1 VGPPFLTVLLVS
13 DDQRIAGTLRL
24 AADLCIGIGAFFVT
38 PAGVQTF
45 ISPFMAPDDGVRR
58 VEGLAESCLAHPG
71 SRGRAIF
78 WNAEDADQVGS
89 VDRSL
94 ACVVVPA
101 WAGEHWTGLLGVVD
115 LWLPELDD
123 EQRTGLLALAAQ
135 LAATQLAAAQLAA
148 VTPGG
153 APVRGPAPAS
163 APTGGPV
170 EAEPDVDDGGGH
182 LAGWTAPAYLPEEEL
197 GPDEPEPSAAGPMAG
212 GATAVGP
219 TAAGPMAAGPMA
231 AAMPAPTRPVG
242 APSRVDEGT
251 ARPGGE
257 RLSEPFLG
265 EVLDNLPDGLVV
277 TRSDGAIVLV
287 NQTFTT
293 LSGLDV
299 DDVLGED
306 VAAIISDAG
315 RLPATTGPGW
325 MDDVLGRPEPGQR
338 VVIAQ
343 RSGEPLA
350 AGASGRRISSR
361 FAGDCF
367 VTLVRPAVDAAPTGS
382 RTTPRTA
389 SVTAAPA
396 GSATGPPIEPIR
408 MADVGGAVPIQELL
422 DNLDIGIVCCDVTG
436 TVVLA
441 NRMARELQGVPADR
455 PMVGLPFPDTTD
467 LRSPQGELVTRDDHP
482 LFRALHHGTPAAAH
496 FVRGND
502 EGGTHIAISAR
513 PVLVGGR
520 SGAIAVLRD
529 VTAEW
534 EEQVNLAHHA
544 FHDPLTGAANRYL
557 LIETLVR
564 MLHGLSRRGGAVLLA
579 FLDLDQFKRINDEH
593 GHEIGDQVLT
603 AVARRLQG
611 VVRSD
616 DIVSRLGGDEFVVA
630 HVSQERTPDGDVV
643 VARIRKALSAPYQF
657 GGLVVDVGV
666 SVGWVSTSSSE
677 VTPEYLLSQADDKMY
692 RNKRQRAGTGRSPGS

>member
-1 VGPPFLTVLLVS
+1 MS

-24 AADLCIGIGAFFVT
+24 AADLCIGISAFFVT

-45 ISPFMAPDDGVRR
+45 VSPFMTPDDGVHR
-58 VEGLAESCLAHPG
+58 VEALAESSLAHPG

-101 WAGEHWTGLLGVVD
+101 WGGEHWTGLLGVVD

-135 LAATQLAAAQLAA
+135 IAAVTQFAA
-148 VTPGG
+148 VTPDT
-153 APVRGPAPAS
+153 PVRGPAPAPPAS
-163 APTGGPV
+163 TGGPV

-182 LAGWTAPAYLPEEEL
+182 LAGWTAPAYLPEEEP
-197 GPDEPEPSAAGPMAG
+197 GPSW
-212 GATAVGP
+212 
-219 TAAGPMAAGPMA
+219 
-231 AAMPAPTRPVG
+231 
-242 APSRVDEGT
+242 VDEGT
-251 ARPGGE
+251 ARPGE
-257 RLSEPFLG
+257 LLSEPFLG

-367 VTLVRPAVDAAPTGS
+367 VTLVRPAVDAAPAGS
-382 RTTPRTA
+382 GTTPRTA
-389 SVTAAPA
+389 SATAAPA
-396 GSATGPPIEPIR
+396 GSATGPPIDPIDPIEPIR
-408 MADVGGAVPIQELL
+408 MTDVGGAVPIQELL

-441 NRMARELQGVPADR
+441 NRMARELQGVPVDR
-455 PMVGLPFPDTTD
+455 PIGLPFPDTTD

-482 LFRALHHGTPAAAH
+482 LFRALHHGTPDAAH

-544 FHDPLTGAANRYL
+544 FHDPLTGVANRYL

-564 MLHGLSRRGGAVLLA
+564 MLHGLSRRGGAVLLV

-593 GHEIGDQVLT
+593 GHEVGDQVLT

-643 VARIRKALSAPYQF
+643 VARIRKALSASYQF

-666 SVGWVSTSSSE
+666 SVGWVSTPSSE

-692 RNKRQRAGTGRSPGS
+692 RNKRQRAGTGRGPDS

>member
-1 VGPPFLTVLLVS
+1 VGPPFLTVHLVS
-13 DDQRIAGTLRL
+13 DDERIAGTLRL
-24 AADLCIGIGAFFVT
+24 AADLCVGIAAFFVT
-38 PAGVQTF
+38 PADVQTF
-45 ISPFMAPDDGVRR
+45 ISPFMTPDDGVHR
-58 VEGLAESCLAHPG
+58 VEGLAESCLLHPG

-78 WNAEDADQVGS
+78 WNAEDADRVRS

-101 WAGEHWTGLLGVVD
+101 WAGERWVGLLGVVD
-115 LWLPELDD
+115 VWLPELDT
-123 EQRTGLLALAAQ
+123 EQRAGLLALATNV
-135 LAATQLAAAQLAA
+135 ATRHGGPAG
-148 VTPGG
+148 TP
-153 APVRGPAPAS
+153 GPAPA
-163 APTGGPV
+163 PTGVPV
-170 EAEPDVDDGGGH
+170 GTDREVDDADRH
-182 LAGWTAPAYLPEEEL
+182 LAGWTAPAYLPE
-197 GPDEPEPSAAGPMAG
+197 DEPGPAAPGPSP
-212 GATAVGP
+212 VGP
-219 TAAGPMAAGPMA
+219 TAAEPAA
-231 AAMPAPTRPVG
+231 TRPTTVEPAATRPTAAPDWVVG
-242 APSRVDEGT
+242 EAEER
-251 ARPGGE
+251 GGE
-257 RLSEPFLG
+257 LSSEPFLG

-287 NQTFTT
+287 NQTFTAM
-293 LSGLDV
+293 SGLDV

-306 VAAIISDAG
+306 VAAIISGD
-315 RLPATTGPGW
+315 RLPATAGPGW
-325 MDDVLGRPEPGQR
+325 MDDVLGRPEPGQQL
-338 VVIAQ
+338 VIAQ

-350 AGASGRRISSR
+350 VGASGRRIASR

-367 VTLVRPAVDAAPTGS
+367 VTLLRPAVEAP
-382 RTTPRTA
+382 PTA
-389 SVTAAPA
+389 TAAA
-396 GSATGPPIEPIR
+396 VT
-408 MADVGGAVPIQELL
+408 DVGGALEGALPIQELL

-436 TVVLA
+436 TVVVA

-455 PMVGLPFPDTTD
+455 PMIGRPFPDTTD
-467 LRSPQGELVTRDDHP
+467 LRSPQGELVARDDHP
-482 LFRALHHGTPAAAH
+482 LFRALHHGTPDAAH
-496 FVRGND
+496 LVRGND

-513 PVLVGGR
+513 PMLVGGR

-544 FHDPLTGAANRYL
+544 FHDPLTGVANRYL

-564 MLHGLSRRGGAVLLA
+564 MLHGLSRRGGAVLLV

-593 GHEIGDQVLT
+593 GHDIGDQVLT

-657 GGLVVDVGV
+657 GGLIVDVGV

-677 VTPEYLLSQADDKMY
+677 ITPEYLLSQADDKMY
-692 RNKRQRAGTGRSPGS
+692 RNKRQRAGTGRSPAS

>member
-1 VGPPFLTVLLVS
+1 MSSSPRGPASTGPDCSASSTS
-13 DDQRIAGTLRL
+13 GCPSSTTSN
-24 AADLCIGIGAFFVT
+24 G
-38 PAGVQTF
+38 PAC
-45 ISPFMAPDDGVRR
+45 SP
-58 VEGLAESCLAHPG
+58 
-71 SRGRAIF
+71 SRPKI
-78 WNAEDADQVGS
+78 
-89 VDRSL
+89 
-94 ACVVVPA
+94 
-101 WAGEHWTGLLGVVD
+101 
-115 LWLPELDD
+115 
-123 EQRTGLLALAAQ
+123 
-135 LAATQLAAAQLAA
+135 AA
-148 VTPGG
+148 VTQDG
-153 APVRGPAPAS
+153 APGRGLAPAP

-182 LAGWTAPAYLPEEEL
+182 LAGWTAPAYLPEEEP
-197 GPDEPEPSAAGPMAG
+197 GPDEPEPSAAGPMAA
-212 GATAVGP
+212 GATAVGA
-219 TAAGPMAAGPMA
+219 TAVGPMA
-231 AAMPAPTRPVG
+231 AAMPAATRPVE
-242 APSRVDEGT
+242 APSWVDEGT

-257 RLSEPFLG
+257 LLSEPFLG

-367 VTLVRPAVDAAPTGS
+367 VTLVRPAVDAAPAGS
-382 RTTPRTA
+382 ATTPRTA
-389 SVTAAPA
+389 SGTAAPA
-396 GSATGPPIEPIR
+396 GSATGPPIEPAR
-408 MADVGGAVPIQELL
+408 VADVGGAVPIQELL

-482 LFRALHHGTPAAAH
+482 LFRALHHGTPDAAH
-496 FVRGND
+496 FVRGD
-502 EGGTHIAISAR
+502 AEGGTHIAISAR

-520 SGAIAVLRD
+520 TGAIAVLRD

-666 SVGWVSTSSSE
+666 SVGWVSTPSSE

-692 RNKRQRAGTGRSPGS
+692 RNKRQRAGTGRSPGL

>member
-1 VGPPFLTVLLVS
+1 MGPPFLTVLLVS

-38 PAGVQTF
+38 PTGVQTF
-45 ISPFMAPDDGVRR
+45 ISPFMGPDDGPRR
-58 VEGLAESCLAHPG
+58 VEALAESCLLHPG

-101 WAGEHWTGLLGVVD
+101 WAGEQWVGLLGVVD
-115 LWLPELDD
+115 VWLPELDD
-123 EQRTGLLALAAQ
+123 EQRTGLIALAAR
-135 LAATQLAAAQLAA
+135 TAA
-148 VTPGG
+148 VTQGVAAGAGAAP
-153 APVRGPAPAS
+153 APVGVRVA
-163 APTGGPV
+163 
-170 EAEPDVDDGGGH
+170 AEPQVDDGGGH
-182 LAGWTAPAYLPEEEL
+182 LAGWTAPAYLPE
-197 GPDEPEPSAAGPMAG
+197 DEPPGADQPSPAEPGPSAGEAGVIAPPVTERPVTEPPVTEPPVTEPPAIQP
-212 GATAVGP
+212 A
-219 TAAGPMAAGPMA
+219 AAGRAAAGW
-231 AAMPAPTRPVG
+231 
-242 APSRVDEGT
+242 VDEP
-251 ARPGGE
+251 ARSGGQL
-257 RLSEPFLG
+257 LSEPFLG

-293 LSGLDV
+293 LSGLDI

-306 VAAIISDAG
+306 VAAIISDEG
-315 RLPATTGPGW
+315 HLPATPGPGW
-325 MDDVLGRPEPGQR
+325 MDDVLGRPEPGQS
-338 VVIAQ
+338 VVIAR

-350 AGASGRRISSR
+350 VGASGRRISSR

-367 VTLVRPAVDAAPTGS
+367 VTLVRPTVDA
-382 RTTPRTA
+382 RTTGAAAGAPSG
-389 SVTAAPA
+389 SVAVRPVE
-396 GSATGPPIEPIR
+396 SSQV
-408 MADVGGAVPIQELL
+408 ADVPGAVPFQELL

-441 NRMARELQGVPADR
+441 NRMARELQGVPVDR

-467 LRSPQGELVTRDDHP
+467 LRSPQGELVARDDHP
-482 LFRALHHGTPAAAH
+482 LFRALHHGTPDAAH

-502 EGGTHIAISAR
+502 EGGTHIAITAR

-544 FHDPLTGAANRYL
+544 FHDPLTEVANRYL

-564 MLHGLSRRGGAVLLA
+564 MLHGLSRRGGAVLLV

-593 GHEIGDQVLT
+593 GHEVGDQVLT

-657 GGLVVDVGV
+657 GGLIVDVGV

-692 RNKRQRAGTGRSPGS
+692 RNKRQRAGTGRSPDV